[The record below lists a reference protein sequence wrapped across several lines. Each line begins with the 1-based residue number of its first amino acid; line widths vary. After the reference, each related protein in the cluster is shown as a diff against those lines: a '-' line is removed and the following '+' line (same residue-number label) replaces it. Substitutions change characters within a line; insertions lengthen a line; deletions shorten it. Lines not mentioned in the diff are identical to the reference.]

1 MNYTIEELVDK
12 VNSIV
17 DSNGVDDGR
26 VSNVLSV
33 RRVRDYQ
40 SKGLLRE
47 PTRVKRKSYYD
58 DEHVKQ
64 LIVLRSMQS
73 TGLSDTFMQ
82 KLSSTSPLYYQA
94 AEVQEKVSSYV
105 ATASLM
111 NSSSTNESS
120 LSMKDKALAALNKCA
135 INSVSSS
142 SQHNQDLQKASASLA
157 YTSIGSVVG
166 SSVESKSRSLS
177 SKLEV
182 VNQIETE
189 KKKKED
195 DDFFNSMLTQDFVVD
210 PEKEKEHTKRYEDS
224 LRRPHS
230 VDMYHV
236 HERVSLEVKTP
247 HMLTNEDKS
256 KIIERLK
263 DIINNL

>member
-1 MNYTIEELVDK
+1 MSYTIEELVDK

-17 DSNGVDDGR
+17 DSNGVEDGR

-73 TGLSDTFMQ
+73 TGLSDSFMQ
-82 KLSSTSPLYYQA
+82 KLSSTSPLYYQT

-105 ATASLM
+105 ATASLVS
-111 NSSSTNESS
+111 SSSTDDSS
-120 LSMKDKALAALNKCA
+120 LSMKDKAFAALNKCA
-135 INSVSSS
+135 VNSSN
-142 SQHNQDLQKASASLA
+142 QQNQDLQKASASLA

-166 SSVESKSRSLS
+166 SSIDSKSRSMS

-182 VNQIETE
+182 LNQIQAE

-195 DDFFNSMLTQDFVVD
+195 EDFFNNMLMQDFVVD
-210 PEKEKEHTKRYEDS
+210 PEKEKEHAKRYEES
-224 LRRPHS
+224 LRKPHS

-236 HERVSLEVKTP
+236 HEKVSLEVKTP
-247 HMLTNEDKS
+247 YMLTNEDKS

-263 DIINNL
+263 DIINKL